1 MCLSRVGQIAYG
13 ALALASVGLII
24 GSIFT
29 PAWRQVK
36 SNLQQGQLNQL
47 PPLDMGLFAFACQRD
62 NSGYI
67 NTSPIYGGNYGNINQ
82 QQQLQQQGMY
92 TTGYPSVGQQI
103 SNNGINQAYNTL
115 NSGYNTVTGQQQ
127 AQYATQYGSGT
138 GATLNTFTGTRYVD
152 MCLDWWN
159 NQPVWEKVVI
169 CLMLIGLISAVLS
182 LVWDLLTFCA
192 CFCPGSIMK
201 PLPGLA
207 STAFV
212 ALLLAVIVY
221 YVNNQSSI
229 DIMRATSQLQQLDNQ
244 SNVSYSFFLAV
255 GATIAS
261 LINIVV
267 GSLTLNQAK
276 IRPVVQQ
283 LAIVHI
289 DQNLD
294 EHNLGTVG
302 SDKKGETGTL
312 GEKDNSEVSME
323 QRSAALRN
331 SIQPAVKEAFGQ
343 RKWPNL
349 REEKCCQAK
358 NGRGVLV
365 LDEFNRRRR
374 RRINYSSMPNGK

>member
-13 ALALASVGLII
+13 GLALASVGLII

-36 SNLQQGQLNQL
+36 ANLQQGQLNQL

-67 NTSPIYGGNYGNINQ
+67 NTSPIYGGNIAGNYGNINQ
-82 QQQLQQQGMY
+82 QQQQQQQQQGMY
-92 TTGYPSVGQQI
+92 TTAYPGQQI

-138 GATLNTFTGTRYVD
+138 GATMNTVTGTRYVD

-159 NQPVWEKVVI
+159 NQPAWEKVVI
-169 CLMLIGLISAVLS
+169 CLMLVGLISAVLS

-221 YVNNQSSI
+221 YVNNQSFTKK

-255 GATIAS
+255 GATVAS

-267 GSLTLNQAK
+267 GSLTLF
-276 IRPVVQQ
+276 
-283 LAIVHI
+283 LA
-289 DQNLD
+289 
-294 EHNLGTVG
+294 
-302 SDKKGETGTL
+302 DKCL
-312 GEKDNSEVSME
+312 
-323 QRSAALRN
+323 
-331 SIQPAVKEAFGQ
+331 
-343 RKWPNL
+343 
-349 REEKCCQAK
+349 
-358 NGRGVLV
+358 
-365 LDEFNRRRR
+365 
-374 RRINYSSMPNGK
+374 